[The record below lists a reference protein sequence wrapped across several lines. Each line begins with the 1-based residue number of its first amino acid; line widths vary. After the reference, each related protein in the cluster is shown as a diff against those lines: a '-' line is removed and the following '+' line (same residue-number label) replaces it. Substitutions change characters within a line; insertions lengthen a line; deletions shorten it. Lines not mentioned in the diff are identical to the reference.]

1 MSFRSIVIL
10 VLSLVLTSSAW
21 AQSQTLA
28 QTPDL
33 FDTKA
38 RQAYLIDSGTGTILF
53 SRKESEPVTSASLA
67 KAMTLAVVFKA
78 LRTGEIALDTTYPV
92 SEHAWRTGGAPSRT
106 ATMFAALKSQVA
118 VEDLIRGVA
127 VQAAND
133 ACIIL
138 AEGMAGSEAAFA
150 ARMNAEAKA
159 LGLTQSRFAN
169 ATGLPD
175 PGNKVSMQDL
185 VTLGRH
191 LRDTYPEYYRYYS
204 EPEFEWN
211 KIKQRNR
218 NPLVGMNIG
227 VDGLVLGF
235 AEDSG
240 YGLLVSVERDNRRLF
255 LALGGLASEKERVD
269 EARRMIDWGMTAFGS
284 RTLFKAGDTVAEA
297 SVYGGDV
304 HTVPLVTPGDVEVLL
319 PVDNKERLSARVVYA
334 WPLQAPVVPG
344 QQVGV
349 LRIWNGDRFLRQV
362 PLQTAASVEV
372 GTLFSRALD
381 ALQEL
386 LFFWL

>member
-1 MSFRSIVIL
+1 MSFRSIVIVL
-10 VLSLVLTSSAW
+10 LSLVLGSPVG
-21 AQSQTLA
+21 A
-28 QTPDL
+28 QTPNA
-33 FDTKA
+33 FDSKA
-38 RQAYLIDSGTGTILF
+38 KQVYLVDSGTGTVLF
-53 SRKESEPVTSASLA
+53 ARKETEPVTAASLA
-67 KAMTLAVVFKA
+67 KAMTLAVAFKA
-78 LRTGEIALDTTYPV
+78 LKAGEVSLQTTYPV

-106 ATMFAALKSQVA
+106 ATMFAALKSEVPL
-118 VEDLIRGVA
+118 ESLIRGIA

-150 ARMNAEAKA
+150 ARMNAEAQA
-159 LGLTQSRFAN
+159 LGLSQSRFAN

-175 PGNKVSMQDL
+175 PGNKTSMRDL
-185 VTLGRH
+185 VGLARH
-191 LRDTYPEYYRYYS
+191 LRETYPEYYRYYA

-211 KIKQRNR
+211 RIKQRNR

-227 VDGLVLGF
+227 VDGLVFGF

-240 YGLLVSVERDNRRLF
+240 YGLLASVEREGRRLY
-255 LALGGLASEKERVD
+255 LAMSGLANEKERID

-284 RTLFKAGDTVAEA
+284 KRLFKAGDTIAEA
-297 SVYGGDV
+297 SVYGGSV
-304 HTVPLVTPGDVEVLL
+304 HKVALVTPGDVEVLL

-334 WPLQAPVVPG
+334 WPLQAPIVPG

-349 LRIWNGDRFLRQV
+349 LRIWNGDQFLREV
-362 PLQTAASVEV
+362 PLQTAGAVEV
-372 GTLFSRALD
+372 GTLSSRALD

>member
-1 MSFRSIVIL
+1 MFFRSIAVL
-10 VLSLVLTSSAW
+10 VFSLVLTSTAW
-21 AQSQTLA
+21 SQSQLSGA
-28 QTPDL
+28 

-78 LRTGEIALDTTYPV
+78 LRAGEIALETAYPV

-106 ATMFAALKSQVA
+106 ATMFAALKSQVS
-118 VEDLIRGVA
+118 VQDLIRGVA

-150 ARMNAEAKA
+150 ARMNEEARA
-159 LGLTQSRFAN
+159 LGLSQSHFAN

-211 KIKQRNR
+211 RIRQRNR

-240 YGLLVSVERDNRRLF
+240 YGLLASVQRDGRRLY
-255 LALGGLASEKERVD
+255 LALAGLASEKERID

-284 RTLFKAGDTVAEA
+284 KTLFKAGDTVAEA
-297 SVYGGDV
+297 SVYGGNV

-334 WPLQAPVVPG
+334 WPLQAPVAPG

-349 LRIWNGDRFLRQV
+349 LRIWNGDRFLREV

-372 GTLFSRALD
+372 GTLSSRALD

>member
-1 MSFRSIVIL
+1 MSFRSLAIL
-10 VLSLVLTSSAW
+10 LLSLVLGSPAG
-21 AQSQTLA
+21 A
-28 QTPDL
+28 QTPDA
-33 FDTKA
+33 FDSKA
-38 RQAYLIDSGTGTILF
+38 KQVYLVDSGTGTVLF
-53 SRKESEPVTSASLA
+53 ARKETEPVTAASLA
-67 KAMTLAVVFKA
+67 KAMTLAVAFKA
-78 LRTGEIALDTTYPV
+78 LKAGEVSLQTTYPV

-106 ATMFAALKSQVA
+106 ATMFAALKSEVP
-118 VEDLIRGVA
+118 VESLIRGIA

-150 ARMNAEAKA
+150 ARMNTEAQA
-159 LGLTQSRFAN
+159 LGLSQSRFAN

-175 PGNKVSMQDL
+175 PGNKTSMRDL
-185 VTLGRH
+185 VGLARH
-191 LRDTYPEYYRYYS
+191 LRETYPEYYRYYA

-211 KIKQRNR
+211 RIKQRNR

-227 VDGLVLGF
+227 VDGLVFGF

-240 YGLLVSVERDNRRLF
+240 YGLLASVEREGRRLY
-255 LALGGLASEKERVD
+255 LAMSGLANEKERID

-284 RTLFKAGDTVAEA
+284 KRLFKAGDTIAEA
-297 SVYGGDV
+297 SVYGGSV
-304 HTVPLVTPGDVEVLL
+304 HKVALVTPGDVEVLL

-334 WPLQAPVVPG
+334 WPLQAPIVPG

-349 LRIWNGDRFLRQV
+349 LRIWNGDQFLREV
-362 PLQTAASVEV
+362 PLQTAGAVEV
-372 GTLFSRALD
+372 GTLSSRALD

>member
-1 MSFRSIVIL
+1 MSFRSIAFL
-10 VLSLVLTSSAW
+10 LFWLALTSPAG
-21 AQSQTLA
+21 AQSPEA
-28 QTPDL
+28 

-38 RQAYLIDSGTGTILF
+38 KQVYLVDSGTGTVLF
-53 SRKESEPVTSASLA
+53 ARRETEPVTSASLA

-78 LRTGEIALDTTYPV
+78 LRAGDLALQTTYPV

-106 ATMFAALKSQVA
+106 ATMFAALNSQVP
-118 VEDLIRGVA
+118 VESLIRGIA

-138 AEGMAGSEAAFA
+138 AEGLAGSETAFA
-150 ARMNAEAKA
+150 ARMNAEAMA
-159 LGLTQSRFAN
+159 LGLSRSRFAN

-175 PGNKVSMQDL
+175 PGNRTSMRDL
-185 VTLGRH
+185 VGLARH
-191 LRDTYPEYYRYYS
+191 LRETYPEYYRYYA

-211 KIKQRNR
+211 KIRQRNR

-227 VDGLVLGF
+227 VDGLVFGY

-240 YGLLVSVERDNRRLF
+240 YGLLASVERQGRRLY
-255 LALGGLASEKERVD
+255 LAMSGLASEKDRID
-269 EARRMIDWGMTAFGS
+269 ETRRMIDWGMTAFGS
-284 RTLFKAGDTVAEA
+284 KVLFKAGDTIAEA
-297 SVYGGDV
+297 SVFGGSLPKV
-304 HTVPLVTPGDVEVLL
+304 ALVTPGDVEVLL
-319 PVDNKERLSARVVYA
+319 PVDNRERLSARVIYA
-334 WPLQAPVVPG
+334 WPLRAPVVLG

-349 LRIWNGDRFLRQV
+349 LRIWNGDQFLREV
-362 PLQTAASVEV
+362 PLETAGAVEV
-372 GTLFSRALD
+372 GTLYSRALD